1 MVDRFGAQA
10 IFGRTLTP
18 GEMRRMVY
26 CERFAGWYQDKFRE
40 GGDWTQW
47 AKDHPE
53 ADKQLNWAIR
63 CANGE

>member
-1 MVDRFGAQA
+1 
-10 IFGRTLTP
+10 
-18 GEMRRMVY
+18 MVY